1 MSQNQSDLIEKIA
14 KENPVQKLQN
24 MSDAEL
30 LSYWNQAKEQ
40 GYSLNQLKTLARAQ
54 GANSSDIAQFE
65 KRIKNLEKPKKTT
78 EPALIEDSLTSIFG
92 ISDPIDQG
100 LNDEDGPSY
109 VLPIFGMDFF
119 KSNTVNSGSSP
130 QLNIATPASYQ
141 LGPGDE
147 IMISVWGGSENEYQA
162 TINTGGYIKLDRIA
176 PIYLSGYSISSAKKR
191 IGNALSKI
199 YSRNT

>member
-40 GYSLNQLKTLARAQ
+40 GYSLNQLKSLARAR

-100 LNDEDGPSY
+100 LKDVDGPSY
-109 VLPIFGMDFF
+109 VLPIYGMDFF
-119 KSNTVNSGSSP
+119 KSNT
-130 QLNIATPASYQ
+130 IF
-141 LGPGDE
+141 
-147 IMISVWGGSENEYQA
+147 NE
-162 TINTGGYIKLDRIA
+162 
-176 PIYLSGYSISSAKKR
+176 
-191 IGNALSKI
+191 
-199 YSRNT
+199 SR

>member
-40 GYSLNQLKTLARAQ
+40 GYSLNQLKSLARAR

-100 LNDEDGPSY
+100 LKDVDGPSY
-109 VLPIFGMDFF
+109 VLLIFGMDFF
-119 KSNTVNSGSSP
+119 KSNT
-130 QLNIATPASYQ
+130 IF
-141 LGPGDE
+141 
-147 IMISVWGGSENEYQA
+147 NE
-162 TINTGGYIKLDRIA
+162 
-176 PIYLSGYSISSAKKR
+176 
-191 IGNALSKI
+191 
-199 YSRNT
+199 SR